1 MRFSP
6 CSGLLCNSFLVMEDI
21 RGSFVAI
28 FFGVSR
34 MTAEQIQQI
43 KEKYKNPLYMQHA
56 INNVAEILANEY
68 VKHGLNIE
76 LKEKK
81 TMAENSK
88 IKELE
93 NVLLD
98 QIEKLN
104 DDSIFDD
111 EEKAKIMIEKSKAI
125 SDLSRNFT
133 EIQRMK
139 LEFVRHAEHNGTL
152 YTKYLGIE

>member
-1 MRFSP
+1 MQGVLSWPF
-6 CSGLLCNSFLVMEDI
+6 FL
-21 RGSFVAI
+21 
-28 FFGVSR
+28 GVSR
-34 MTAEQIQQI
+34 MTEEQIQQI

-56 INNVAEILANEY
+56 INNVAGILADEC
-68 VKHGLNIE
+68 VKQGLNIE

-81 TMAENSK
+81 TMAGNSK

-104 DDSIFDD
+104 DDSLFEE

-125 SDLSRNFT
+125 SELSKNFT
-133 EIQRMK
+133 EIQKMK
-139 LEFVRHAEHNGTL
+139 LEVVRHAENTGTL

>member
-1 MRFSP
+1 
-6 CSGLLCNSFLVMEDI
+6 
-21 RGSFVAI
+21 
-28 FFGVSR
+28 
-34 MTAEQIQQI
+34 MTSEQIQQI
-43 KEKYKNPLYMQHA
+43 KNKYNNPLYMEHA
-56 INNVAEILANEY
+56 INKVADNLADEYIKQKMNVEI
-68 VKHGLNIE
+68 
-76 LKEKK
+76 KERKQ
-81 TMAENSK
+81 MAENSR

-125 SDLSRNFT
+125 SELSKNFT
-133 EIQRMK
+133 DIQRMK
-139 LEFVRHAEHNGTL
+139 LEVVRHAENNGTL

>member
-1 MRFSP
+1 MK
-6 CSGLLCNSFLVMEDI
+6 DA
-21 RGSFVAI
+21 RGSFVA
-28 FFGVSR
+28 FFLGVSR
-34 MTAEQIQQI
+34 MTEEQIQQI

-56 INNVAEILANEY
+56 INNVAGILADEC
-68 VKHGLNIE
+68 VKQGLNIE

-81 TMAENSK
+81 TMAGNSK

-104 DDSIFDD
+104 DDSLFEE

-125 SDLSRNFT
+125 SELSKNFT
-133 EIQRMK
+133 EIQKMK
-139 LEFVRHAEHNGTL
+139 LEVVRHAENTGTL

>member
-1 MRFSP
+1 MK
-6 CSGLLCNSFLVMEDI
+6 DA
-21 RGSFVAI
+21 RGSFVA
-28 FFGVSR
+28 FFLGVSR
-34 MTAEQIQQI
+34 MTEEQIQQI
-43 KEKYKNPLYMQHA
+43 KQKYKNPVYMQHA
-56 INNVAEILANEY
+56 INNVAGILADEC
-68 VKHGLNIE
+68 VKQGLNIE

-81 TMAENSK
+81 TMAGNSK

-104 DDSIFDD
+104 DDSLFEE

-125 SDLSRNFT
+125 SELSKNFT
-133 EIQRMK
+133 EIQKMK
-139 LEFVRHAEHNGTL
+139 LEVVRHAENTGTL

>member
-1 MRFSP
+1 
-6 CSGLLCNSFLVMEDI
+6 
-21 RGSFVAI
+21 
-28 FFGVSR
+28 
-34 MTAEQIQQI
+34 MTPEQIQQI
-43 KEKYKNPLYMQHA
+43 REKYKNPLYMQNA
-56 INNVAEILANEY
+56 INNVAGILADEY
-68 VKHGLNIE
+68 IKQEMKVE
-76 LKEKK
+76 VKEKK
-81 TMAENSK
+81 TMAANSR

-139 LEFVRHAEHNGTL
+139 LEVVKHAENSGTS

>member
-1 MRFSP
+1 
-6 CSGLLCNSFLVMEDI
+6 
-21 RGSFVAI
+21 
-28 FFGVSR
+28 
-34 MTAEQIQQI
+34 MTPEQIQQI
-43 KEKYKNPLYMQHA
+43 REKYKNPLYMQNA
-56 INNVAEILANEY
+56 INNVAGILTDEY
-68 VKHGLNIE
+68 IKQEMKVE
-76 LKEKK
+76 VKEKK
-81 TMAENSK
+81 TMAANSR

-139 LEFVRHAEHNGTL
+139 LEVVKHAETHGTV

>member
-1 MRFSP
+1 
-6 CSGLLCNSFLVMEDI
+6 
-21 RGSFVAI
+21 
-28 FFGVSR
+28 
-34 MTAEQIQQI
+34 MTEEQIQQI

-56 INNVAEILANEY
+56 INNVAGILADEC
-68 VKHGLNIE
+68 VKQGLNIE

-81 TMAENSK
+81 TMAGNSK

-104 DDSIFDD
+104 DDSLFEE

-125 SDLSRNFT
+125 SELSKNFT
-133 EIQRMK
+133 EIQKMK
-139 LEFVRHAEHNGTL
+139 LEVVRHAENTGTL
-152 YTKYLGIE
+152 YTKYLGIENE

>member
-1 MRFSP
+1 M
-6 CSGLLCNSFLVMEDI
+6 
-21 RGSFVAI
+21 
-28 FFGVSR
+28 GVSR
-34 MTAEQIQQI
+34 MTEEQIQQI

-56 INNVAEILANEY
+56 INNVAGILADEC
-68 VKHGLNIE
+68 VKQGLNIE

-81 TMAENSK
+81 TMAGNSK

-104 DDSIFDD
+104 DDSLFEE

-125 SDLSRNFT
+125 SELSKNFT
-133 EIQRMK
+133 EIQKMK
-139 LEFVRHAEHNGTL
+139 LEVVRHAENTGTL